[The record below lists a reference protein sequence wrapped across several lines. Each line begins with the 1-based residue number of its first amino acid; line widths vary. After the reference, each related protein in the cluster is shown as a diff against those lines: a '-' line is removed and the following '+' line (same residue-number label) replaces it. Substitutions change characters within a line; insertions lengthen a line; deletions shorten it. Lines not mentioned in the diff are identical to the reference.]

1 MKQFT
6 KLLFAA
12 ALGGVVAVSIFST
25 FNGQSNIE
33 TSDSTVTD
41 KLDVQYTNYTS
52 SPSIPLESIDFVE
65 ASKKS
70 VNAVVHVKTII
81 QSEPVY
87 NPWSQVFGGEKYYT
101 PKAQHGSGSGVIISG
116 DGYIVTNNHVID
128 NASEIE
134 VTMNNNRTYSA
145 QLIGKDPATDI
156 ALLKID
162 DNELPAITLGDS
174 DHLQIGEWVLAV
186 GNPFNL
192 TSTVTAGI
200 VSAKARNINILDYN
214 PSQEVFPLESFIQ
227 TDAAVNPGNSGGAL
241 VNGRGE
247 LVGIN
252 TAIASRTGSYSGY
265 SFAVPVSIV
274 QKVTADLLEFGKVQR
289 AYIGVNISNIDDELR
304 SSEDLKIS
312 EGAYVRGLVDGG
324 AAADAGLEV
333 GDIIVEVDNRPI
345 RNVTELQEQ
354 VGKFRPGNKVS
365 VVAVREGQ
373 KKQFNV
379 TLKDRYG
386 TTNLIKEEN
395 NLAVEVFGARVDPL
409 SQSDRKNLRLDNGVK
424 INALREGVLKSAG
437 IEPGFVITH
446 VDKQPVESPE
456 EFSKIMKSKQGV
468 VLIEGKHQNGQADYY
483 AFGL

>member
-6 KLLFAA
+6 KLLIAA
-12 ALGGVVAVSIFST
+12 SLGGIVAIT
-25 FNGQSNIE
+25 LGQLFAPSNSG
-33 TSDSTVTD
+33 SDKNPD
-41 KLDVQYTNYTS
+41 GMELQFTNYDS
-52 SPSIPLESIDFVE
+52 SPSIPLESIDFVS
-65 ASKKS
+65 ASQKS
-70 VNAVVHVKTII
+70 VHAVVHVKTKI
-81 QSEPVY
+81 QSEKVY
-87 NPWSQVFGGEKYYT
+87 NPWSQVFGGEKYYQ
-101 PKAQHGSGSGVIISG
+101 PEAQRGAGSGVIISG
-116 DGYIVTNNHVID
+116 DGYIVTNNHVIN

-134 VTMNNNRTYSA
+134 VTMNNNRTYTA
-145 QLIGKDPATDI
+145 ELVGTDPATDI

-162 DNELPAITLGDS
+162 DTGLPAITLGDS
-174 DHLQIGEWVLAV
+174 DNLKVGEWVIAV

-289 AYIGVNISNIDDELR
+289 AYIGVNISNIDDKLR
-304 SSEDLKIS
+304 NTENLDIT
-312 EGAYVRGLVDGG
+312 EGAYIRGLLEGG
-324 AAADAGLEV
+324 AASDAGLIS
-333 GDIIVEVDNRPI
+333 GDVIVQVEGREI

-354 VGKFRPGNKVS
+354 VGKYRPGNKIEVM
-365 VVAVREGQ
+365 VIRD
-373 KKQFNV
+373 KKKEVFAV

-386 TTNLIKEEN
+386 TTNLVKKTEVPDI
-395 NLAVEVFGARVDPL
+395 EVFGASLETINSNEMTRL
-409 SQSDRKNLRLDNGVK
+409 SLENGVK
-424 INALREGVLKSAG
+424 IKSLKPGVLERAG
-437 IEPGFVITH
+437 LNTGFIITH
-446 VDKQPVESPE
+446 VDKQAINSPA
-456 EFSKIMKSKQGV
+456 EFDRIIKSKSGGI
-468 VLIEGKHQNGQADYY
+468 LIEGKHENGTPDYY
-483 AFGL
+483 AFGIK